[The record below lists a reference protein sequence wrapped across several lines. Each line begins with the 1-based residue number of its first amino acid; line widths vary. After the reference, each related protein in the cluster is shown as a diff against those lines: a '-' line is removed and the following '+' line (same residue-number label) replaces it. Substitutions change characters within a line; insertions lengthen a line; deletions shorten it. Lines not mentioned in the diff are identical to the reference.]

1 MITVLY
7 VLVAICILGVIV
19 TAHEFGHYLVG
30 RLTGMAILEFSV
42 GFGPKIA
49 GFRRGDIDY
58 SLRLIPL
65 GGYCAFLG
73 EDEQNDDPR
82 AMRNQAVWKRFLTI
96 LAGPVMNFV
105 LAFLAAVILIW
116 GWGGSQG
123 APVVGSV
130 MEGTPAY
137 EAGLLA
143 GDVIA
148 AVDGEELTCDETG
161 AARLVELIRAADDT
175 AELHFTV
182 RRGDETVAVSLSPAY
197 NAEDG
202 AYQIGILLG
211 YVPVRYGFFESISLS
226 GGYIV
231 QITRMMLDALRALV
245 TTGEGLQDTMGPVGI
260 ISFVSQEVRQGFD
273 MALYLVIIIS
283 LNLGI
288 MNLIPFPGLD
298 GGRLLFLIVEAVRRK
313 PVDPKKEGWVHA
325 VGLIALL
332 GLIVVITYR
341 DIVRI
346 FTGG

>member
-7 VLVAICILGVIV
+7 VLVAILILGLIV
-19 TAHEFGHYLVG
+19 TAHEFGHYIVG

-42 GFGPKIA
+42 GFGPKIF
-49 GFRRGDIDY
+49 GFRRGEIDY
-58 SLRLIPL
+58 SLRAIPL

-73 EDEQNDDPR
+73 EDEENPDPR
-82 AMRNQAVWKRFLTI
+82 AMRNMPVWKRFLTI
-96 LAGPVMNFV
+96 LAGPAMNFV

-116 GWGGSQG
+116 GWGGSEG
-123 APVVGSV
+123 APVVGAVVEES
-130 MEGTPAY
+130 PAA
-137 EAGLLA
+137 EAGLLE
-143 GDVIA
+143 GDVVA
-148 AVDGEELTCDETG
+148 AIDGEALTCDDEG
-161 AARLVELIRAADDT
+161 AARLVELIRAAD
-175 AELHFTV
+175 ASRALALTV
-182 RRGDETVAVSLSPAY
+182 DRGGETLEIDLVPAY
-197 NAEDG
+197 NEEAG

-211 YVPVRYGFFESISLS
+211 YIPVRYGFFQSVRLA
-226 GGYIV
+226 GPYIG
-231 QITRMMLDALRALV
+231 QITRMMLNALRALV
-245 TTGEGLQDTMGPVGI
+245 TTGEGLKDTMGPVGI

-298 GGRLLFLIVEAVRRK
+298 GGRLLFLVVEAIRRR

-325 VGLIALL
+325 VGVIALL

-341 DIVRI
+341 DIVRL

>member
-7 VLVAICILGVIV
+7 VLVAILILGLIV
-19 TAHEFGHYLVG
+19 TAHEFGHYIVG

-42 GFGPKIA
+42 GFGPKIF
-49 GFRRGDIDY
+49 GFRRGEIDY
-58 SLRLIPL
+58 SLRAIPL

-73 EDEQNDDPR
+73 EDEENPDPR
-82 AMRNQAVWKRFLTI
+82 AMRNMPVWKRFLTI
-96 LAGPVMNFV
+96 LAGPAMNFV

-116 GWGGSQG
+116 GWGGSEG
-123 APVVGSV
+123 APVVGTVVEES
-130 MEGTPAY
+130 PAA
-137 EAGLLA
+137 EAGLLE
-143 GDVIA
+143 GDVVSAI
-148 AVDGEELTCDETG
+148 DGEALTCDDEG
-161 AARLVELIRAADDT
+161 AARLVELIRAAD
-175 AELHFTV
+175 ASRALALTV
-182 RRGDETVAVSLSPAY
+182 DRGGETLEIDLVPAY
-197 NAEDG
+197 NEEAG

-211 YVPVRYGFFESISLS
+211 YIPVRYGFFQSVRLA
-226 GGYIV
+226 GPYIG
-231 QITRMMLDALRALV
+231 QITRMMLNALRALV
-245 TTGEGLQDTMGPVGI
+245 TTGEGLKDTMGPVGI

-298 GGRLLFLIVEAVRRK
+298 GGRLLFLVVEAIRRR

-325 VGLIALL
+325 VGVIALL

-341 DIVRI
+341 DIVRL